1 MRLESEYKMQKELCI
16 DARMATSSGIGTY
29 IRSLLPRIKDQ
40 YRLRLIVDPDSLT
53 HCPELTNFDVVISK
67 ARVYSI
73 QEQISL
79 PLLIPRC
86 DLFWSPHFNV
96 PLAPIR
102 ARRRLVTIHDVF
114 FLACP
119 QDLGIAKRAY
129 ARLFF
134 NAAVKRSHHVITD
147 SQFSLGEICK
157 FIGPYQEKIT
167 AISLGVDSSCYDQ
180 VRIDRESTILKRY
193 ILYVGN
199 LAPHK
204 NICHLIRSLDLVP
217 PDVHLVLVGKESEW
231 DAWKSEVKQR
241 PGRVTVCGKVSQE
254 TLVSLYQ
261 HAELLIHPS
270 HYEGFGLTPLEA
282 MSAGCPVVVSRAA
295 SLPEVCGDAAVYVDP
310 YSVESI
316 AKGILSVWGNEA
328 LKLELRSRGKKRV
341 SLFDWDEAAQR
352 HIEVIDRVLKM
363 S

>member
-1 MRLESEYKMQKELCI
+1 MKNELCV
-16 DARMATSSGIGTY
+16 DARMAASSGIGTY
-29 IRSLLPRIKDQ
+29 IRSLLPRIREQ
-40 YRLRLIVDPDSLT
+40 YRLRLIVDSDSLT
-53 HCPELTNFDVVISK
+53 QCPELVDFDLMISK
-67 ARVYSI
+67 VPIYSI
-73 QEQISL
+73 QEQIAL

-102 ARRRLVTIHDVF
+102 ARKRLVTIHDVF

-147 SQFSLGEICK
+147 SQFSLSEICK
-157 FIGPYQEKIT
+157 FIGPYQDKIT
-167 AISLGVDSSCYDQ
+167 PITLGVDSSCYDQ
-180 VRIDRESTILKRY
+180 VRIDRESIVPQRY

-231 DAWKSEVKQR
+231 DAWKSEVRKR
-241 PGRVTVCGKVSQE
+241 PGRVTVCGKVDQK

-270 HYEGFGLTPLEA
+270 YYEGFGLTPLEA

-295 SLPEVCGDAAVYVDP
+295 SLPEVCGDAVIYVDP
-310 YSVESI
+310 SCVKSI

-328 LKLELRSRGKKRV
+328 LKFELRGRGRKQV
-341 SLFDWDEAAQR
+341 SLFDWDVAAQK
-352 HIEVIDRVLKM
+352 HVEVIERVLKKII
-363 S
+363 

>member
-1 MRLESEYKMQKELCI
+1 MKKELCI
-16 DARMATSSGIGTY
+16 DARMAANSGIGTY
-29 IRSLLPRIKDQ
+29 IRSLLPRIREE
-40 YRLRLIVDPDSLT
+40 YRLRLIVGPDFLT
-53 HCPELTNFDVVISK
+53 QCPEFTNLDVFVSK
-67 ARVYSI
+67 AHVYSA

-102 ARRRLVTIHDVF
+102 SRKRLVTIHDVF

-119 QDLGIAKRAY
+119 QDLGVAKRSY

-134 NAAVKRSHHVITD
+134 NAAVKRSNHVITD
-147 SQFSLGEICK
+147 SQFSLSEICK
-157 FIGPYQEKIT
+157 FIGPYKDKIT
-167 AISLGVDSSCYDQ
+167 AITLGVDTKSFDQ
-180 VRIDRESTILKRY
+180 AQVDGKSPVSQRY
-193 ILYVGN
+193 ALYVGN

-204 NICHLIRSLDLVP
+204 NICKLIRSLDLLP
-217 PDVHLVLVGKESEW
+217 PNIHLVLVGKESQW
-231 DAWKSEVKQR
+231 DAWKSEVMKR
-241 PGRVTVCGKVSQE
+241 PGRVTVFGKVDQK

-261 HAELLIHPS
+261 HAELLVHPS
-270 HYEGFGLTPLEA
+270 NYEGFGLTPLEA

-310 YSVESI
+310 FSVESI

-328 LKLELRSRGKKRV
+328 LKNQLRSRGRMRAG
-341 SLFDWDEAAQR
+341 LFDWDVAAQK
-352 HIEVIDRVLKM
+352 HVEVIDRVLKI